1 MGEFNNLVDEDVVW
15 ERTQGFGVQLD
26 LDMKNPCE

>member
-15 ERTQGFGVQLD
+15 ERTQGFGVYFFTT
-26 LDMKNPCE
+26 NGSN